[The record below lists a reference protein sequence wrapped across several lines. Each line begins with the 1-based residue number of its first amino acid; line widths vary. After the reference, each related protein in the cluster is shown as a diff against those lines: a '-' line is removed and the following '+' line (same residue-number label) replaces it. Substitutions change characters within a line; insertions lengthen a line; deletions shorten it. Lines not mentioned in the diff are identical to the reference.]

1 MAPLP
6 VTEAAS
12 PGYGRRVMGRPLGER
27 AGVRTTADAFGR
39 EDGFPGGSQTLP
51 QGAKALDHRD
61 SRELKW
67 PRDWGNHGA
76 RAAIEVWVF
85 GGGTAAEKN
94 QLYWWGASLP
104 TT

>member
-1 MAPLP
+1 MQVPCRCGP
-6 VTEAAS
+6 S
-12 PGYGRRVMGRPLGER
+12 PGVDH
-27 AGVRTTADAFGR
+27 AAVSTTADAFGR
-39 EDGFPGGSQTLP
+39 EDGFTGGSQTLP

-94 QLYWWGASLP
+94 RCVRYPNNTPRPPKSRAAFW
-104 TT
+104 